1 MNKQKIKSLEHYSN
15 LKKILILLTIILTFV
30 IIFIY
35 CIEAAALLILNKVHG
50 QPSPEHETIVDYVYK
65 SNPLAF
71 KGSDDYDEI
80 KRDWIGPSYK
90 CPANRVIFDGTIN
103 FPRYENS
110 DTECGTANL
119 KDGIR
124 ITTNQPNNPIHQI
137 MVFGGSTVWGTGS
150 SDRNTIPSILQRRVN
165 QKSNAYA
172 VKNYGFIAV
181 TIQQQLNKLKT
192 LSVNKG
198 DIVVFYDGGNDLWHG
213 AVYGNP
219 KGSIIGYNEANFFQ
233 ITLNKVKYFFSTHSH
248 LYQLMGWIK
257 NSGNTPRSLDQCKKI
272 NDLELKERLK
282 VSLESYESNIQ
293 EAKQYV
299 TNSGGTFY
307 HFLQPTL
314 FSREGNKSRY
324 EEKLISLLPLDQAC
338 AMPILEEASKYYFNN
353 YLKINSSGT
362 DLSQELNPLQ
372 SGSEYFLDWIHISS
386 IGNDL
391 IAKKIFARIDQS
403 ITKQK

>member
-1 MNKQKIKSLEHYSN
+1 MKQKNKNFEYYSN
-15 LKKILILLTIILTFV
+15 SKKILILLTIILTFV
-30 IIFIY
+30 LILIY
-35 CIEAAALLILNKVHG
+35 FIEAAALLILKKVDE
-50 QPSPEHETIVDYVYK
+50 QPSTEHETYIDYVYK
-65 SNPLAF
+65 NNPLAF

-103 FPRYENS
+103 FPFYENS
-110 DTECGTANL
+110 NTECGTANL
-119 KDGIR
+119 KDGLR

-137 MVFGGSTVWGTGS
+137 MMFGGSTVWGTGS

-165 QKSNAYA
+165 LKSNLYS

-181 TIQQQLNKLKT
+181 TTQQQLNKLKT
-192 LSVNKG
+192 ISVNKG
-198 DIVVFYDGGNDLWHG
+198 DIVIFYDGGNDLWHG

-257 NSGNTPRSLDQCKKI
+257 NSGNKPRSLDQCLKI
-272 NDLELKERLK
+272 NDQELKERLK
-282 VSLESYESNIQ
+282 VSLESYESTIK

-299 TNSGGTFY
+299 ANSGGTFY

-314 FSREGNKSRY
+314 FSREGNRSRY

-338 AMPILEEASKYYFNN
+338 AIPILEEANKFYINN
-353 YLKINSSGT
+353 YLKIDPSGN
-362 DLSQELNPLQ
+362 DLSQELNSLQ
-372 SGSEYFLDWIHISS
+372 SGREYFLDWIHISS
-386 IGNDL
+386 VGNDL
-391 IAKKIFARIDQS
+391 IAKKIFTKIEQS

>member
-1 MNKQKIKSLEHYSN
+1 MNKQKPFESFSRS
-15 LKKILILLTIILTFV
+15 KKILILLTIILSSV
-30 IIFIY
+30 IILIYFI
-35 CIEAAALLILNKVHG
+35 ETAALLILNKVDA
-50 QPSPEHETIVDYVYK
+50 QPVSENATIVDFVYK
-65 SNPLAF
+65 NNPLAF
-71 KGSDDYDEI
+71 KGSDDFDEI
-80 KRDWIGPSYK
+80 KRDWVGPSYK

-103 FPRYENS
+103 FPRYQNQN
-110 DTECGTANL
+110 TECGTANL
-119 KDGIR
+119 KDGLR
-124 ITTNQPNNPIHQI
+124 ITTNQPNNPMHQI

-165 QKSNAYA
+165 LESNSYA

-192 LSVNKG
+192 VPVNKG
-198 DIVVFYDGGNDLWHG
+198 DIVIFYDGGNDLWQG

-219 KGSIIGYNEANFFQ
+219 KGSIIGYNEDNFFQ

-248 LYQLMGWIK
+248 LYQLMGFIK
-257 NSGNTPRSLDQCKKI
+257 NSGNTPRSLDQCQKI

-282 VSLESYESNIQ
+282 VSLESYKSNIK

-299 TNSGGTFY
+299 TNFGGTFY

-314 FSREGNKSRY
+314 FSLEGNRSKY
-324 EEKLISLLPLDQAC
+324 EEKLISLLPVDQAC
-338 AMPILEEASKYYFNN
+338 AMPILKAASKYYINN
-353 YLKINSSGT
+353 YLNINPSGN

-391 IAKKIFARIDQS
+391 IAKKIFAKIEQS